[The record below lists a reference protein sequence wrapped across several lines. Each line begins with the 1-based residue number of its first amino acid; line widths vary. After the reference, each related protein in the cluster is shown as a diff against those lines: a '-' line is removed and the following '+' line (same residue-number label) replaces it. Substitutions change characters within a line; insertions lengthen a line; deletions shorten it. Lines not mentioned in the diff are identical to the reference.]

1 MDGFETIKRLMKYF
15 KSNSKKQMTLVY
27 ALTADVSQFNLDKIC
42 KNSFDGVFESIGV
55 TEVSRIM
62 REI

>member
-1 MDGFETIKRLMKYF
+1 
-15 KSNSKKQMTLVY
+15 MTLVY

-42 KNSFDGVFESIGV
+42 KNPFDGVFESIGV